1 MDVRRYLFCVR
12 LCGAG
17 DSVGCRARLMCKDG
31 DLGCQDSAMR
41 ELCGAGDSVGCREL
55 VARELCGAGDS
66 VGCRAR
72 VYVVFVNDSL

>member
-1 MDVRRYLFCVR
+1 
-12 LCGAG
+12 
-17 DSVGCRARLMCKDG
+17 
-31 DLGCQDSAMR
+31 MR

-72 VYVVFVNDSL
+72 LYVVFVNDSLCIDWCQTLDVLCEVVRGRRQRWVPRTIDVQGR